1 MFSCK
6 DRARLLSEAIR
17 AELFPFIHGLLA
29 NKGCALLKGGG
40 VDDHVHLL
48 IRVPPRLALSDV
60 IRDIKANSSRWIR
73 EHFREYSFAW
83 QTGFG
88 LFTVHQSMI
97 DATRRYIDN
106 QIDHHRTVGFDE
118 ELRKFLEA
126 HGIGQDMPPPV
137 GAP

>member
-1 MFSCK
+1 VFSCK
-6 DRARLLSEAIR
+6 DRARLLSEPIR
-17 AELFPFIHGLLA
+17 AELFPYIHGLLA

-73 EHFREYSFAW
+73 EHFRVASFAW

-88 LFTVHQSMI
+88 LFTVHQSLI
-97 DATRRYIDN
+97 ETTRQYIDN
-106 QIDHHRTVGFDE
+106 QAEHHRTTGFEE
-118 ELRKFLEA
+118 ELRKFLLA
-126 HGIGQDMPPPV
+126 HGIGPDMPPPV